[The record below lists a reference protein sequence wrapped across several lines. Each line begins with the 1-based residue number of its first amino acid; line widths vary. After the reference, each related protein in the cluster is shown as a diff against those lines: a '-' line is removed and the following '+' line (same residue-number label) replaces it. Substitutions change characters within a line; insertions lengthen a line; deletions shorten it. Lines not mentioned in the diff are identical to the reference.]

1 MRTLYHFAVSPFS
14 RRTRLALAHKGLEVE
29 LKDARATPAYMD
41 EVRALNPLRTA
52 PVLVDEGG
60 RALADSGVI
69 THYLDGAYPALPA
82 LWPSEPSARHAA
94 LAIAQLVDGALETL
108 VDVGTH
114 YYALHGDAA
123 WKKVTQEMVGRA
135 QGALNA
141 LGDRVAT
148 IGPRVLTD
156 AGWCAA
162 DMWLYTAVAWLEG
175 LPARASANTNAAQ
188 IVSLAWSVPASLSR
202 WAEAHRLRADVRAL
216 D

>member
-1 MRTLYHFAVSPFS
+1 MRTLYHFAMSPFS

-29 LKDARATPAYMD
+29 LRDARATPAYMD
-41 EVRALNPLRTA
+41 EVRASNPLRTV
-52 PVLVDEGG
+52 PVLVDEDG
-60 RALADSGVI
+60 RALGDSGII

-82 LWPSEPSARHAA
+82 LWPGERDARYAA
-94 LAIAQLVDGALETL
+94 LTIAHLVDGALGKL

-114 YYALHGDAA
+114 YHALHGDAA
-123 WKKVTQEMVGRA
+123 WKKVAPEMVGRA

-141 LGDRVAT
+141 LGDRVEA

-175 LPARASANTNAAQ
+175 LPARAGANANAAQ
-188 IVSLAWSVPASLSR
+188 IVSLAWSVPTSLSR

>member
-29 LKDARATPAYMD
+29 LRDARATPAYMD

-52 PVLVDEGG
+52 PVLVDEG

-69 THYLDGAYPALPA
+69 THYLDGAYPDLPA
-82 LWPSEPSARHAA
+82 LWPKERDARYAA
-94 LAIAQLVDGALETL
+94 LAIAQLVDGALGTL

-141 LGDRVAT
+141 LGDRVAA

-175 LPARASANTNAAQ
+175 LPARASANSNVAQ